1 MECRNRHETTA
12 HNPND
17 VKAERNRMRCGLC
30 QGYTTMEF
38 QCRNDFALIMHL
50 SQVHLPLH
58 CKKCLTV
65 SDDDFF
71 QFSLF
76 FFTLSLSCDT
86 LQCVPPFHVQCHTH
100 QQFVVVFVF
109 SLSSTAIQFNR

>member
-1 MECRNRHETTA
+1 MCKSIFCCLECRNRHETTT

-17 VKAERNRMRCGLC
+17 VRSERNRMRCGLC

-65 SDDDFF
+65 SG
-71 QFSLF
+71 FSSF
-76 FFTLSLSCDT
+76 FFSSSSSCH
-86 LQCVPPFHVQCHTH
+86 CAPPFHVQCHTH
-100 QQFVVVFVF
+100 SWKICCWFF
-109 SLSSTAIQFNR
+109 SSVAIQFDR